1 MIQNLD
7 QENRVK
13 DTKFQDEDKDGN
25 KTRINISIFG
35 DSMSKHIARFDTS
48 KRNNIFVFSHPG
60 TTTEDL
66 DDYMKHS
73 VHKKPDV
80 IITHIRTN
88 N

>member
-1 MIQNLD
+1 MIQKLD

-13 DTKFQDEDKDGN
+13 DTKFHDEDKDGN

-35 DSMSKHIARFDTS
+35 DSMSKHIARFVTS
-48 KRNNIFVFSHPG
+48 KHNNIFVFSHPG

-66 DDYMKHS
+66 IDYMKHS